1 MDFIHPLANNYTT
14 HFSNATPSYLK
25 EVYDITLA
33 THAHS
38 DMQSSWIQGGFLS
51 LISQLLQPKHILE
64 LGTFSGFS
72 AMCLAEGLVTD
83 GQLHTLES
91 REQDAAIALKNINHS
106 PHKDKI
112 KIHVGDAA
120 ETLQQLTAP
129 WDIVFMDADK
139 VNYGKYY
146 QMIFPFVKK
155 NGLIIVDNVLFH
167 GEVLN
172 DTIKGK
178 NAKAI
183 HAFNELIIADQQADT
198 VMLTVRDGLSLIR
211 KK

>member
-33 THAHS
+33 THAHA

>member
-1 MDFIHPLANNYTT
+1 MDFIHPLANDYVTQY
-14 HFSNATPSYLK
+14 SNATPAYLK
-25 EVYDITLA
+25 KVYDATLV
-33 THAHS
+33 THPHA
-38 DMQSSWIQGGFLS
+38 DMQSSWNQGGFLT
-51 LISQLLQPKHILE
+51 LISQLLQPKYILE

-72 AMCLAEGLVTD
+72 AMCLAEGLVND
-83 GQLHTLES
+83 GQLHTLEL
-91 REQDAAIALKNINHS
+91 REQDAANAQNNINQS

-112 KIHVGDAA
+112 KIHIGDAS
-120 ETLQQLTAP
+120 EILQHLTAP

-146 QMIFPFVKK
+146 QMIFPFVKS

-167 GEVLN
+167 GEVFNETL
-172 DTIKGK
+172 KGK

-183 HAFNELIIADQQADT
+183 HAFNQMIISDQQADT

>member
-1 MDFIHPLANNYTT
+1 MDFIHPLANDYVTQY
-14 HFSNATPSYLK
+14 SNATPAYLK
-25 EVYDITLA
+25 KVYDATLV
-33 THAHS
+33 THPHA
-38 DMQSSWIQGGFLS
+38 DMQSSWNQGGFLT
-51 LISQLLQPKHILE
+51 LISQLLQPKYILE

-72 AMCLAEGLVTD
+72 AMCLAEGLVND
-83 GQLHTLES
+83 GQLHTLEL
-91 REQDAAIALKNINHS
+91 REQDAANAQNNINQS

-112 KIHVGDAA
+112 KIHIGDAS
-120 ETLQQLTAP
+120 EILQHLTAP

-146 QMIFPFVKK
+146 QMIFQFVKS

-167 GEVLN
+167 GEVFNETL
-172 DTIKGK
+172 KGK

-183 HAFNELIIADQQADT
+183 HAFNQMIISDQQADT

>member
-1 MDFIHPLANNYTT
+1 MDFIHPLANNYAT
-14 HFSNATPSYLK
+14 HFSNATPIYLK
-25 EVYDITLA
+25 EVYDHTLT
-33 THAHS
+33 THAHA
-38 DMQSSWIQGGFLS
+38 DMQSSWNQGGFLC
-51 LISQLLQPKHILE
+51 LLSQLLQPKHVLE
-64 LGTFSGFS
+64 IGTFSGFS
-72 AMCLAEGLVTD
+72 AMCLAEGLTTD
-83 GQLHTLES
+83 GQLHTLEL
-91 REQDAAIALKNINHS
+91 REHDATIAQKNINHS

-112 KIHVGDAA
+112 KIHLGDAI
-120 ETLQQLTAP
+120 ETLKKLTAP

-139 VNYGKYY
+139 VNYCNYY

-172 DTIKGK
+172 ENIKGK

-183 HAFNELIIADQQADT
+183 HSFNELIIADQHAET

>member
-1 MDFIHPLANNYTT
+1 MDFIHPLANDYVTQY
-14 HFSNATPSYLK
+14 SNATPSYLK
-25 EVYDITLA
+25 TVYEATLN
-33 THAHS
+33 THPHA
-38 DMQSSWIQGGFLS
+38 DMQSSWNQGGFLS
-51 LISQLLQPKHILE
+51 LISQLIQPKYILE

-72 AMCLAEGLVTD
+72 AMCLAEGLVND
-83 GQLHTLES
+83 GQLHTLEL
-91 REQDAAIALKNINHS
+91 REQDAAKAQNNINQS

-112 KIHVGDAA
+112 KIHVGDAS
-120 ETLQQLTAP
+120 ETLQHLTAP

-146 QMIFPFVKK
+146 EMIFPFVKT

-167 GEVLN
+167 GEVFNETL
-172 DTIKGK
+172 KGK

-183 HAFNELIIADQQADT
+183 HAFNQHIIADQQAET
-198 VMLTVRDGLSLIR
+198 VMLTIRDGLSLIR

>member
-1 MDFIHPLANNYTT
+1 MDFIHPLANEYATQ
-14 HFSNATPSYLK
+14 FSNATPFYLK

-33 THAHS
+33 THAHA
-38 DMQSSWIQGGFLS
+38 DMQSSWTQGGFLC

-83 GQLHTLES
+83 GQLHTLEL
-91 REQDAAIALKNINHS
+91 REQDAANAQKNINHS

-112 KIHVGDAA
+112 KVHVGDAA
-120 ETLQQLTAP
+120 VTLQQLTAP

-183 HAFNELIIADQQADT
+183 HAFNELIKADQQADT